1 MAYEE
6 LVVPAIQ
13 RKDVKAFAH
22 RFRSFSTTVERD
34 QTLKFLRE
42 NQDAKTVDNLEPV
55 RLRIIVETDEVNQLT
70 LDLGDKGERH
80 G

>member
-22 RFRSFSTTVERD
+22 RFRPFSSKVDRD
-34 QTLKFLRE
+34 QTLKFIKE
-42 NQDAKTVDNLEPV
+42 NEAAATADLYEPV
-55 RLRIIVETDEVNQLT
+55 TLRVVVQTDTNLQGV
-70 LDLGDKGERH
+70 LDL
-80 G
+80 

>member
-13 RKDVKAFAH
+13 RKDVKGFDH
-22 RFRSFSTTVERD
+22 RFRSFATKEERD
-34 QTLKFLRE
+34 RTLKMIRE
-42 NQDAKTVDNLEPV
+42 NESAVLAANMEPV
-55 RLRIIVETDEVNQLT
+55 MLRVIVETDENNQLT
-70 LDLGDKGERH
+70 LDLKQKG